1 MVNRR
6 LLRVKAFQQLYAFY
20 TQERAQYQLAFD
32 GLATIFQPDLSLMV
46 SKEDQMPRLEGLR
59 QLAEIQLKEYFQEIT
74 SEETIPAEA
83 QEAAQSV
90 YKLYQANVKQIAKR
104 LKQEMVT
111 EVEAINK
118 QYLKILY
125 YLQQLPI
132 IALWDENRRLD
143 RKSVV

>member
-46 SKEDQMPRLEGLR
+46 AKEDQMPRLEGLR

-74 SEETIPAEA
+74 SEEIREMARKHLDWKSLSII
-83 QEAAQSV
+83 SV
-90 YKLYQANVKQIAKR
+90 G
-104 LKQEMVT
+104 
-111 EVEAINK
+111 
-118 QYLKILY
+118 
-125 YLQQLPI
+125 
-132 IALWDENRRLD
+132 
-143 RKSVV
+143 